1 MKAVVINQYGG
12 RDQLQ
17 EMAVPV
23 PKLNDKDVLIEVH
36 ASAVNPVDIFT
47 REGYLQE
54 NVPHQFPVILGLDV
68 AGIVKEVGASVTKFK
83 VGDEVFSRPDIA
95 RNGTYAEYVAVDE
108 DYIAKKPS
116 NLTFEEAASIPLVGI
131 TTYQS
136 LVDTA
141 GLKQRD
147 KVLIHAGAGGVGT
160 FAIQFAKSKGAYVAT
175 TTSEKNVQLVKQLGA
190 DEVINYETTDFS
202 EVLSDYDIV
211 LDTLGGDI
219 QEKSLKVLKDGGTLV
234 ALNQPPAENFG
245 KEKNIKASFI
255 FMQPNG
261 EQLKEIGELIE
272 ANKIKPIIAEQFS
285 LSEQGIRNAH
295 ELSES
300 KRAKGKIVIKIK

>member
-17 EMAVPV
+17 EKEVSV
-23 PKLNDKDVLIEVH
+23 PKLNNKDVLIEVH
-36 ASAVNPVDIFT
+36 ASAVNPVDIYI
-47 REGYLQE
+47 REGYFQE
-54 NVPHQFPVILGLDV
+54 NIPHQFPVTLGLDV
-68 AGIVKEVGASVTKFK
+68 AGVVKEVGASVSKFK

-108 DYIAKKPS
+108 NFVAKKPA
-116 NLTFEEAASIPLVGI
+116 NLSFEEAASIPLVGI

-136 LVDTA
+136 FIDKA
-141 GLKQRD
+141 QLKQGD

-175 TTSEKNVQLVKQLGA
+175 TTSEKNVQFVKQLGA
-190 DEVINYETTDFS
+190 DEVINYKTTDFS
-202 EVLSDYDIV
+202 EVLSEYDIV

-219 QEKSLKVLKDGGTLV
+219 QEKSIKVLKDGGTLV
-234 ALNQPPAENFG
+234 ALNQQPAENLG

-255 FMQPNG
+255 FMQPDG
-261 EQLKEIGELIE
+261 EQLQEIAELIE

-300 KRAKGKIVIKIK
+300 KRAKGKIVIKVK